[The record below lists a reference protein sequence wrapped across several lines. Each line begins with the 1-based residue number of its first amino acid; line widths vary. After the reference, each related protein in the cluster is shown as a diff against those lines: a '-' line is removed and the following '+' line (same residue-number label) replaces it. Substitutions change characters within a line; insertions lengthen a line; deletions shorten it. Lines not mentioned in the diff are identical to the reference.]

1 MATETEKP
9 IDVNTVTAAA
19 ATDNSNNLSAE
30 ENPKK
35 TMDSTDRVQNPT
47 SVASSDAV
55 SSEAVELKKEGDDLK
70 TIEAP
75 VSPSSASD
83 VTVTD
88 VQRKIRRA
96 ERFGVSVQLSEEEK
110 RNSRAE
116 RFGTAPQTQGSEVS
130 KKSEDLKR
138 RARAERFGIPV
149 PTTVGDEEAKKK
161 ARLAR
166 FAPYSKTD
174 TVEEDKRKARALRF
188 SGPPSSS
195 PSQVNGEG
203 NIEPKAAIAGKASGG
218 A

>member
-1 MATETEKP
+1 MTTDTEKP
-9 IDVNTVTAAA
+9 TDINIVTAAA

-35 TMDSTDRVQNPT
+35 TMDSTDHGQNPT
-47 SVASSDAV
+47 AVASSDAV
-55 SSEAVELKKEGDDLK
+55 SSAAVELKIEGDDPK
-70 TIEAP
+70 TNEAP
-75 VSPSSASD
+75 VSPSSAND
-83 VTVTD
+83 VPVTD
-88 VQRKIRRA
+88 IQKKIRRA

-110 RNSRAE
+110 RNSRAS

-149 PTTVGDEEAKKK
+149 PTTVSDEDAKKK